1 MRLSLPSFMS
11 ARTPVSTRI
20 RIIQLS
26 LIVVVSVVSFAALT
40 LPIGLRPVT
49 QALSVGDVSQTTQK
63 APRDIEYVSDVRTE
77 EARVAAE
84 SAVQPVYSQPDAAIA
99 RQQIERLNTTMQY
112 ITSVRDNS
120 GTSLEQKRTDL
131 IALSDVRLKLETIDY
146 LLAISSA
153 RWEIVQAESLRVL
166 EQVMRRAIHE
176 DKVESAQAGA
186 ASFISLTLNEQQSA
200 LVAELVDAFVVPN
213 SFYSEDLTTAARAAA
228 RESVKPIVQTYKTGE
243 TIVPAGEVITP
254 ADFEAFQQLG
264 MIYPGQRWEDVAG
277 AAAVIILSAVF
288 VPMYFFRRKRSAVVN
303 DPRSIMVIAVIFI
316 VFLLGAR
323 LFTNRTLAPYGYPL
337 QAAGL
342 LITTLF
348 GLETGLV
355 ITIPLCLLAA
365 YGLPNTLD
373 LTPYYLLSSLIGLLA
388 LGPARRFWG
397 FLRAGGAIS
406 LAGLVALVAFR
417 LPYVPPDWL
426 GIVQFIGIV
435 MFSGFSAASVTLVLQ
450 YLLAQSLG
458 LTTALQLL
466 DISRPDFPLMQF
478 FLRNAPGTY
487 QHSLQVANLAEQA
500 AEKIGADPLLTRVGA
515 QFHDIGKA
523 LNPTFFIENQ
533 IPGNVNPHHDLV
545 PEESATTIIR
555 HVTDGIQLA
564 KKYRLPR
571 RLHDFILEHHGT
583 LITRYQ
589 YNQAME
595 AAGGDVSKVDIEKFR
610 YPGPRPA
617 SRETALLMLADA
629 TEARARAERP
639 DSDEDLRVLVRSVI
653 DSVQKHNQLDE
664 TLLTLRDLNLITES
678 FAVTLRG
685 TYHPRI
691 QYPSANL
698 PDRDL
703 TIPAPRKET

>member
-1 MRLSLPSFMS
+1 MS
-11 ARTPVSTRI
+11 ARTPVPARI
-20 RIIQLS
+20 RIIQIS
-26 LIVVVSVVSFAALT
+26 LTIAVSLVSFAALT

-49 QALSVGDVSQTTQK
+49 QSLNEGDVTQITMQS
-63 APRDIEYVSDVRTE
+63 PRDIEYVSDVRTE
-77 EARVAAE
+77 EARKAAE
-84 SAVQPVYSQPDAAIA
+84 SAVQPVYSPPDSTIA
-99 RQQIERLNTTMQY
+99 RQQIERLNTALQY
-112 ITSVRDNS
+112 ITSVRENIELDL
-120 GTSLEQKRTDL
+120 TQKKSALT
-131 IALSDVRLKLETIDY
+131 ALSDVRLQSDTVDF
-146 LLAISSA
+146 LLAISSP
-153 RWEIVQAESLRVL
+153 RWEVLETESLRVL
-166 EQVMRRAIHE
+166 EQVMRRAIYE
-176 DKVESAQAGA
+176 DRVEFAQAGVP
-186 ASFISLTLNEQQSA
+186 SFISLTITEQQSA
-200 LVAELVDAFVVPN
+200 LVEELVNAFVVPN
-213 SFYSEDLTTAARAAA
+213 SFYSEELTIVARTAARDA
-228 RESVKPIVQTYKTGE
+228 VKPVVQTYKTGE
-243 TIVPAGEVITP
+243 TIVPSGEVITP
-254 ADFEAFQQLG
+254 ADMEAFQQLG
-264 MIYPGQRWEDVAG
+264 MIRPGQRWEDMVG
-277 AAAVIILSAVF
+277 AIAIIVISAIF
-288 VPMYFFRRKRSAVVN
+288 VPLYFFRRKRNSVTN
-303 DPRSIMVIAVIFI
+303 DPRSLLVIALIFI
-316 VFLLGAR
+316 VFLIGAR

-365 YGLPNTLD
+365 YGVPNTLD
-373 LTPYYLLSSLIGLLA
+373 LTPYYLFSSMIGLLA

-397 FLRAGGAIS
+397 FLNAGFAVS
-406 LAGLVALVAFR
+406 LSGLVVLIAFR
-417 LPYVPPDWL
+417 LPYFPPDLL

-435 MFSGFSAASVTLVLQ
+435 MFAGFASASVTLVLQ
-450 YLLAQSLG
+450 YLLSQLLG

-466 DISRPDFPLMQF
+466 DISRPDFPLLKF
-478 FLRNAPGTY
+478 FLQNAPGTY

-533 IPGNVNPHHDLV
+533 IPDNVNKHHDIA
-545 PEESATTIIR
+545 PEDSAATIIR
-555 HVTDGIQLA
+555 HVTDGVQLA

-595 AAGGDVSKVDIEKFR
+595 AAGGDVTKVDIEKFR
-610 YPGPRPA
+610 YPGPRPN

-639 DSDEDLRVLVRSVI
+639 DTDEDLRKLVRSVI
-653 DSVQKHNQLDE
+653 EAVQKYNQLDD
-664 TLLTLRDLNLITES
+664 TLLTLRDLTLITES

-691 QYPSANL
+691 QYPNAGE
-698 PDRDL
+698 PDKDL
-703 TIPAPRKET
+703 TIPAPRKE